1 MVSKFDLVRGFM
13 DDIKSI
19 KSYVLPGGIHS
30 SHLRLLGLGPALQL
44 HRRSDHVHWVA
55 GLCLPVRFTG
65 VVATHSM
72 AIGPFQVPKLEV
84 TTCNYQIKG
93 LFSGK
98 ITRKYINQLA
108 ECDDSVP
115 FSPSMGC

>member
-19 KSYVLPGGIHS
+19 KSYISPGGIHS

-55 GLCLPVRFTG
+55 ELCLPVRFTG

-72 AIGPFQVPKLEV
+72 AIPG
-84 TTCNYQIKG
+84 T
-93 LFSGK
+93 
-98 ITRKYINQLA
+98 
-108 ECDDSVP
+108 
-115 FSPSMGC
+115 